1 MRPSLLLAFAAS
13 LPALAACA
21 PGAPRRPAPASIVDL
36 ALAPASAPAPAAPTT
51 DAAGE
56 DDPDDRVFL
65 VWARGGEAP
74 PTTFT
79 VAGDGSVLRAELG
92 IVIAG
97 PRGLWSWEEAEE
109 ALATVPCDI
118 GNGPAGERGEGK
130 GTRAAMV
137 LRGGAERQEVVT
149 PPEGGDAN
157 EIGHGADVLAS
168 VGPYLFIRES
178 TYVYACGAH
187 GGSGAEF
194 HVWDLE
200 RGATLAL
207 LEEVPDVP
215 ALQQTAA
222 EALAEGEGED
232 EERDLPELT
241 MITPA
246 YQPGGRLRWDAQ
258 LTGWAC
264 YACSDGLW
272 SSYSRS
278 AVVPTTFRSGRFAP
292 WANLPSGVMRFLA
305 QRKDLTLGGW
315 SIAAMPGG

>member
-1 MRPSLLLAFAAS
+1 MRPSLLLALAAS

-21 PGAPRRPAPASIVDL
+21 SSAPRRPAPAAVVDL
-36 ALAPASAPAPAAPTT
+36 ALALAPAPAPAAPPVEA
-51 DAAGE
+51 DGE

-65 VWARGGEAP
+65 VWTRGGEGTL
-74 PTTFT
+74 TTFT
-79 VAGDGSVLRAELG
+79 IAGDGRVLRAELG
-92 IVIAG
+92 IVIAT
-97 PRGLWSWEEAEE
+97 PRGVWSWEEVEE
-109 ALATVPCDI
+109 KIPTVPCDM
-118 GNGPAGERGEGK
+118 GNGPEGEPGEGK

-137 LRGGAERQEVVT
+137 LRGGSERREVVA

-157 EIGHGADVLAS
+157 EIGHGVDVLAS
-168 VGPYLFIRES
+168 VGPHLFIREW

-187 GGSGAEF
+187 GFAGAEF

-200 RGATLAL
+200 HGAKLAL

-215 ALQQTAA
+215 ALQRTAA
-222 EALAEGEGED
+222 DALAEGEGED

-241 MITPA
+241 MITPV

-278 AVVPTTFRSGRFAP
+278 AVLPTTFRSGRFAP

-305 QRKDLTLGGW
+305 QRKDVALGGW
-315 SIAAMPGG
+315 SIAPAQGG